1 MNMSPKF
8 LVLSLGLALSVPS
21 FAAPEEVSA
30 FLEGHAI
37 LPVNSTVAAP
47 SDAPSDMKISG
58 KYTTGK
64 RIEKLAAVPGK
75 SADRLTGI
83 SLPIENQPRQGH
95 SGIKHMDD
103 GTFWVIS
110 DNGFGNKINSYDSM
124 LYLNQYQI
132 DFKDGSVK
140 PLKSIFLHDPDR
152 KVPFHITNES
162 TEKRYLS
169 GHDFDPESFQFAGG
183 FLWVGDEFGPFLIK
197 ADMNGKI
204 LEVFDTKVDGKIVR
218 SPENPY
224 IQLQG
229 APDGKAPF
237 EVTRSKG
244 FEGMASSPDGTKLYP
259 LLEGALWDG
268 SQYENIDGKRYLR
281 ILEFDTQKGEWTG
294 RHWKFVLDENHH
306 AIGDFNMI
314 DDEHGLIIERDNGEG
329 TADKACKT
337 GEPTAKCFSDIAK
350 FKRIY
355 RIEMNNENVGKEAYK
370 QAYIDLLNIQDPKN
384 VSRVGLNDGVFKFPF
399 FTIEDVDVV
408 DANHIVVGNDNNFPG
423 SSSRDPNKA
432 DDNEFILLKV
442 EGLL

>member
-152 KVPFHITNES
+152 KVPFHITNG
-162 TEKRYLS
+162 RL
-169 GHDFDPESFQFAGG
+169 F
-183 FLWVGDEFGPFLIK
+183 VG
-197 ADMNGKI
+197 
-204 LEVFDTKVDGKIVR
+204 R
-218 SPENPY
+218 
-224 IQLQG
+224 
-229 APDGKAPF
+229 
-237 EVTRSKG
+237 R
-244 FEGMASSPDGTKLYP
+244 
-259 LLEGALWDG
+259 
-268 SQYENIDGKRYLR
+268 
-281 ILEFDTQKGEWTG
+281 
-294 RHWKFVLDENHH
+294 
-306 AIGDFNMI
+306 
-314 DDEHGLIIERDNGEG
+314 
-329 TADKACKT
+329 
-337 GEPTAKCFSDIAK
+337 
-350 FKRIY
+350 
-355 RIEMNNENVGKEAYK
+355 
-370 QAYIDLLNIQDPKN
+370 
-384 VSRVGLNDGVFKFPF
+384 
-399 FTIEDVDVV
+399 
-408 DANHIVVGNDNNFPG
+408 
-423 SSSRDPNKA
+423 
-432 DDNEFILLKV
+432 
-442 EGLL
+442 